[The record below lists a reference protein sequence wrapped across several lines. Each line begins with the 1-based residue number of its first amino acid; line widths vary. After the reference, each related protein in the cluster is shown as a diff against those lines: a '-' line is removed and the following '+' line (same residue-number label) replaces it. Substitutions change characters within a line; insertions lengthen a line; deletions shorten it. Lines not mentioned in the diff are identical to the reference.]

1 MQFVHVPRIC
11 KPGEGGEVPAL
22 TGSVTLKMLTF
33 DERYGLLESIG
44 VESIEGLDDMKQI
57 PLLRKLVAFSKDKYV
72 AVDIKGAD
80 GREFKSF
87 DDLQYSN
94 DGHAVLLDCAIALV
108 SAGK

>member
-11 KPGEGGEVPAL
+11 QPGEDGSAPLFA
-22 TGSVTLKMLTF
+22 GSVTLKMLTF
-33 DERYGLLESIG
+33 DERYGLLEAIG
-44 VESIEGLDDMKQI
+44 VESVDGLGDMKQI

-72 AVDIKGAD
+72 AIDIKGAD